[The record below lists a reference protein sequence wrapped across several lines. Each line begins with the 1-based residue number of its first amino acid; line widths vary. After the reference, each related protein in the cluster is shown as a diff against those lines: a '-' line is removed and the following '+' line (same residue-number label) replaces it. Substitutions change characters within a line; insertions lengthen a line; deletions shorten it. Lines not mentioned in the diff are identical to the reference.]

1 MSSKSKV
8 SVFYRIVRAE
18 PGHRFAGL
26 YAVEKVYFNGD
37 TFMKKEIIHEW
48 DMRIIS
54 EAVLAKLGGGD
65 AYESFKLEHEVEEL
79 QASLDKGTEAAE
91 ARTEEDLRDLTP
103 RKLNK
108 ELRLK
113 EQK

>member
-1 MSSKSKV
+1 MGKSKV
-8 SVFYRIVRAE
+8 SVFYRIVKAE

-37 TFMKKEIIHEW
+37 HFMKKEIVHEW

-65 AYESFKLEHEVEEL
+65 AYESFKLEHEVEAL
-79 QASLDKGTEAAE
+79 QASLDKGTEPAE
-91 ARTEEDLRDLTP
+91 ARSEEDLKDLTP
-103 RKLNK
+103 RKLQN
-108 ELRLK
+108 ELKLK
-113 EQK
+113 KAK